1 MPANQ
6 TLGIHF
12 FFDAGS
18 PSTKP
23 TAWTNRGIV
32 DTLNLKPIKD
42 KIEQEAPLPGK
53 MGRVD
58 VIEAGRKMDFT
69 VKMKQTGPLFW
80 QLLFQSL
87 ALTPGA
93 NVQFNPM
100 EGGLVKG
107 WAKFQAYDQNDV
119 LVLNCELFCAIDVPA
134 GASLGGKQLVS
145 HDIEGMVIENPL
157 NTGSLSNFA

>member
-6 TLGIHF
+6 ALGIHF
-12 FFDAGS
+12 YFNAGV

-23 TAWTNRGIV
+23 TSWTKRGIV
-32 DTLNLKPIKD
+32 DTLALKPTKD
-42 KIEQEAPLPGK
+42 KIEQEGPLPGR

-69 VKMKQTGPLFW
+69 VKVKQPDPLFW
-80 QLLFQSL
+80 QLILQSL
-87 ALTPGA
+87 ALTAGT
-93 NVQFNPM
+93 NVQFNPL

-119 LVLNCELFCAIDVPA
+119 LVLNCEVFCAIDVPA
-134 GASLGGKQLVS
+134 GVTLGGKQLVT
-145 HDIEGMVIENPL
+145 HDVEGMVIENPL